1 MTVQT
6 LHPVIA
12 SSSRLV
18 LLGDFGDRQV
28 CPSSVIS
35 SSRCAAARSASS
47 VCDKVQHTRG
57 QGLLQLLGLVGIL
70 EHQGVQVLLAADLEL
85 DVADLLVLLDARG
98 CETLVF
104 MAPVVSPHAV
114 DGRGSFARKRTG
126 GVLPTADLDE
136 LSQVSIAFF

>member
-1 MTVQT
+1 MGRTGRE
-6 LHPVIA
+6 A
-12 SSSRLV
+12 
-18 LLGDFGDRQV
+18 LLE
-28 CPSSVIS
+28 
-35 SSRCAAARSASS
+35 
-47 VCDKVQHTRG
+47 
-57 QGLLQLLGLVGIL
+57 LLGLLGVL